1 MRDWLSTR
9 RLSIVF
15 VGLVVGV
22 LTLGA
27 IVRFVWF
34 SSRAV
39 QSVLFVSGNIE
50 AHESVLGFKV
60 VQSRLIELP
69 FDEGQ
74 WVDAGT
80 VLARLDDSDYRQEVA
95 VDRSALAVQERQLE
109 AAEENLEAA
118 KKIVAIDRADLAQ
131 KSIDFERARSLWET
145 RVASAQTRDLAQT
158 ALKQST
164 AMLQR
169 DQALLRVAEKNLA
182 VARTSVENG
191 RDRLKLAEITLGYT
205 VLSAPFAGV
214 ILVRQ
219 AELGEV
225 MLPGTPVVTLAD
237 LDHVW
242 LRAYINEK
250 DIAKIRFGQ
259 RAVIRTDTYPD
270 KRYEGR
276 ISFISSQAEFTP
288 KSVETHAER
297 VTLVYRIKIDVDNS
311 SHDLKPGM
319 PADASIELQPP
330 SASS

>member
-1 MRDWLSTR
+1 MSTR
-9 RLSIVF
+9 RLSMVF
-15 VGLVVGV
+15 IGLLVGV
-22 LTLGA
+22 LTLSA
-27 IVRFVWF
+27 IVRFGWF
-34 SSRAV
+34 PGRAV
-39 QSVLFVSGNIE
+39 QSALLVSGNIE
-50 AHESVLGFKV
+50 AHESVLGFKT
-60 VQSRLIELP
+60 VQSRLVELP

-118 KKIVAIDRADLAQ
+118 KKIVAIDQADLAQ
-131 KSIDFERARSLWET
+131 KSIDFERARNLWET
-145 RVASAQTRDLAQT
+145 KVASAQTRDLAHT

-169 DQALLRVAEKNLA
+169 DQALLGVAEKNLA
-182 VARTSVENG
+182 VARSSVENG
-191 RDRLKLAEITLGYT
+191 RDRLKLAEINLGYT
-205 VLSAPFAGV
+205 VLTAPFAGV

-311 SHDLKPGM
+311 GGHDLKPGM
-319 PADASIELQPP
+319 PADASIELKPS
-330 SASS
+330 SASN